1 MWVFSLGRGRVHV
14 CHHHLE
20 GSFSGGKML
29 AECLGKALGY
39 RCLDRDTVA
48 ERAAAS
54 GVSQEELLDAMSK
67 PPGFLERFKHK
78 RYQYLVL
85 FQAALAEEV
94 KTGGVVYHG
103 NAGHLLLK
111 GASPVL
117 KVRVIAPL
125 GKRVVMLRDR
135 LKMNRTKAL
144 AYIHKVDEDRK
155 NWTRYLYGVNW
166 EDPALYDLV
175 VNLDVFG
182 VNEACKIVCTAVRQQ
197 KCFEFSEECRAEM
210 EDLAVGSCVRANLAI
225 NPPTS
230 HLEFEVTA
238 HRGRISLQGRLAG
251 ADESEEV
258 RRVAQAVPGVVELDL
273 DAVSMPLQA

>member
-1 MWVFSLGRGRVHV
+1 MSVITISR
-14 CHHHLE
+14 

-29 AECLGKALGY
+29 AECLGASLGY

-54 GVSQEELLDAMSK
+54 GISQEELLDALLK
-67 PPGFLERFKHK
+67 PPSFLERFKHK

-117 KVRVIAPL
+117 KIRVIAPL
-125 GKRVVMLRDR
+125 EKRVAMLRER
-135 LKMNRTKAL
+135 LKMDRHKAL
-144 AYIHKVDEDRK
+144 AYIQKVDEDRK

-166 EDPALYDLV
+166 EDPSLYDLV
-175 VNLDVFG
+175 INLDVLG
-182 VNEACKIVCTAVRQQ
+182 INEACEIVSTAARQQ
-197 KCFEFSEECRAEM
+197 KCFAFSEECMAEM
-210 EDLAVGSCVRANLAI
+210 EDLAVGSRVRANLAI
-225 NPPTS
+225 NPATS

-238 HRGRISLQGRLAG
+238 VRGNVSVRGKLTGT
-251 ADESEEV
+251 DEFEEV
-258 RRVAQAVPGVVELDL
+258 KRIAQAVPGVVTLDL
-273 DAVSMPLQA
+273 DALSMPSKA